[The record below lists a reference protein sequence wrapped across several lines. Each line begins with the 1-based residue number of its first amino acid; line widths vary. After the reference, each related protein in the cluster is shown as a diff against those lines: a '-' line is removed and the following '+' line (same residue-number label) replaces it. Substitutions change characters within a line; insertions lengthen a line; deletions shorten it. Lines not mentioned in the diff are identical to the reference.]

1 MAQRTHEIRG
11 SAGGNFET
19 VKFDAVHAPNQYVPP
34 TAVESLPDSLP
45 VSRQKYHTTPD
56 KGSKYIGVHHK
67 YAKTIRKG
75 TAYFHWRWKVGISAR
90 GKRMSTSRATEIEAA
105 LQYDNWIKEYRLNR
119 TTNYDLY
126 GEYWK

>member
-34 TAVESLPDSLP
+34 TAVERLPDSLP
-45 VSRQKYHTTPD
+45 VPKPYSQY
-56 KGSKYIGVHHK
+56 KGSKYIGVNHK

-75 TAYFHWRWKVGISAR
+75 TAYFHWRWMVGISAR